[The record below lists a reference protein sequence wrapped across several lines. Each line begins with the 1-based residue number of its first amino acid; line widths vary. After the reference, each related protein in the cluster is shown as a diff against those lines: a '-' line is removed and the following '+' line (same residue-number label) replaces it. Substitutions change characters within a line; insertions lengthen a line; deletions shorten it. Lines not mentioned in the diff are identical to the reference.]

1 MIPSDNAPVARAER
15 DGLRELTENDPIFVG
30 FKMDGSLRRRL
41 QSLEGPDRRYV
52 STDDPTFLT
61 ICRLGEDQYVGKI
74 VDGRLT
80 TDRVEDVRRNVVS
93 ILQRLCPDHRL
104 PAQFE
109 ILPCRPAGGPV
120 IAAAA
125 DAEESL

>member
-1 MIPSDNAPVARAER
+1 M
-15 DGLRELTENDPIFVG
+15 RELADNDPIFVG
-30 FKMDGSLRRRL
+30 FKMDGSLRRRI

-52 STDDPTFLT
+52 SDDDPTFLT

-93 ILQRLCPDHRL
+93 ILQRVCPDHRL

-109 ILPCRPAGGPV
+109 ILPCRRSGGAV
-120 IAAAA
+120 VATAA
-125 DAEESL
+125 DADGTP